1 MGFKRVI
8 VVTGSSSGIGKAIA
22 LEPSLNATHVLI
34 HGYRNI
40 DGLQR
45 IASEL
50 QGRGIVARCVA
61 IDVSMASNHARLVD
75 LAFAWQGQVDGW
87 VNAAGA
93 DVLTTNYRHLSFEE
107 KLELLWKTDV
117 VSTISISRYVAQ
129 RMKANEVDDG
139 LPSIVNI
146 GWDQAEHGM
155 EGDSGQFF
163 SATKSAIMAFTR
175 SLAKTVGPKVRV
187 NCVAPGW
194 IRTAW
199 GEEAPEHWNA
209 RAIGESCMS
218 RWGTPEDVA
227 NAVGFLLSPQSSFM
241 SGQTINVNGGWKP
254 NLPS

>member
-22 LEPSLNATHVLI
+22 LEPSLNATHVLL

-40 DGLQR
+40 DGMQR

-50 QGRGIVARCVA
+50 QGRGIVARCVR
-61 IDVSMASNHARLVD
+61 IDVSMANNHSRIVD

-117 VSTISISRYVAQ
+117 VSTIAISRYVAQ
-129 RMKANEVDDG
+129 RMQAHQAYDG
-139 LPSIVNI
+139 VPSIVNI

-199 GEEAPEHWNA
+199 GEEAPSHWNA

-227 NAVGFLLSPQSSFM
+227 NAVSFLLSPQSSFM